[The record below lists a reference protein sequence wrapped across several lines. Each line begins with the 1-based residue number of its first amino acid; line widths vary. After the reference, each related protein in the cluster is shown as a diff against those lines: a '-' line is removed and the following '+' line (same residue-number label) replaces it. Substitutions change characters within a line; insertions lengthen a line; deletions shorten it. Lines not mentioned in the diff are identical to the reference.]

1 MEMKKKDKKY
11 KKKKTDSHRKQPLA
25 IQIQPGMSIVLNGR
39 KCEECRYNLANVKK
53 EALELSK
60 NEKIFSALIQ
70 KYADSPTR
78 LRF

>member
-1 MEMKKKDKKY
+1 MKKKRKR
-11 KKKKTDSHRKQPLA
+11 KKTASHKKQPL
-25 IQIQPGMSIVLNGR
+25 IIKIQPRMSIVLNGR

-53 EALELSK
+53 EALELSE

-70 KYADSPTR
+70 KYANSPTR